1 MQNTRKNLPTLIGF
15 GIITLIIFITPA
27 LASRV
32 NAVKFSDNVN
42 TKNYSPG
49 QPPLL
54 AATSTTPEGSIVI
67 TQGTLKDVTVNYSDP
82 RGKHTRFPKY
92 TQAQLEQ
99 AIKKPSDK
107 REQDLVDAIK
117 AKDTATYGS
126 QLNSVAISEYANLVK
141 NAVEKGTLK
150 PRRSD
155 MYFHEAN
162 FTIGIDV
169 ITGKGTKKYRI
180 DSVPNGTH
188 IIPVEYNDKDLK

>member
-1 MQNTRKNLPTLIGF
+1 MQNTVKSLPTLIGF
-15 GIITLIIFITPA
+15 GIITLTVLIAPA
-27 LASRV
+27 LANRLST
-32 NAVKFSDNVN
+32 VKLPDSVN
-42 TKNYSPG
+42 TGKYSPG
-49 QPPLL
+49 QPRLL
-54 AATSTTPEGSIVI
+54 AATSTTPEGSVII

-155 MYFHEAN
+155 MYFHEAS
-162 FTIGIDV
+162 FAIGIDV
-169 ITGKGTKKYRI
+169 ITGKSTKKYRI